1 MKVSLERE
9 GKNVVKVG
17 VEVESTRAMKAYEVA
32 CRQVSHRLNIPGF
45 RRGKAPRN
53 IVERAVGVDY
63 LKREALENLVPE
75 ILGRVIMDEKLDVIT
90 EPQLDSWEFNPGEP
104 LKLHASFEV
113 RPDVNPGQYR
123 GVSVQVP
130 EALLPADALE
140 RAMKNVAEARATLQT
155 VDPKPI
161 ETGDTVLLDF
171 ECFVDGNLVE
181 GGKAEGLVLEI
192 KEGNFLDGFCEQLV
206 GAEPGQSREVQAKF
220 PENYRNREL
229 AGKEAKFNVDVKEI
243 RTRVLPELNEEF
255 AKSLGQESLETL
267 KEALRGR
274 LEQEVKGEN
283 EARTQKLVV
292 DAVVAGANVEIPD
305 SMIERESNLLLS
317 HLKHFVQ
324 ERGQNWEDYVN
335 APEYPNI
342 YKEKKEEATQ
352 RVLTSLVLGAIVRAE
367 GLSVTE
373 EESAPFLA
381 ELLNRYN
388 VPIERIRQD
397 EQVRRAAEQLSRQA
411 MEEALTRKVVDFLV
425 AQAKIEYVP
434 EEEESESESKQ
445 ESASEEAPKAK
456 KGKKAAKEQPIDEEP
471 SAQTNEQ
478 ESKSDE
484 PVGASAE
491 NQS

>member
-9 GKNVVKVG
+9 GKNLVKVG
-17 VEVESTRAMKAYEVA
+17 VEVESARAMKAYEVA

-90 EPQLDSWEFNPGEP
+90 EPQVDSWEFNPGEP
-104 LKLHASFEV
+104 LKLNASFEV
-113 RPDVNPGQYR
+113 RPEVNPGDYR
-123 GVSVQVP
+123 GVSVKVP
-130 EALLPADALE
+130 EAKLPADALE
-140 RAMKNVAEARATLQT
+140 KALNNVAEARATLQT

-171 ECFVDGNLVE
+171 ECMVDGNLVE

-192 KEGNFLDGFCEQLV
+192 KEGNFLEGFCEQLV
-206 GAEPGQSREVQAKF
+206 GAEPGQSRDVQAKF

-229 AGKEAKFNVDVKEI
+229 AGKDASFKVDVKEI
-243 RTRVLPELNEEF
+243 RTRVLPEVNEEF
-255 AKSLGQESLETL
+255 AKSLGQESLDKL
-267 KEALRGR
+267 KEALTSRMD
-274 LEQEVKGEN
+274 QEVKGEN
-283 EARTQKLVV
+283 EARTQKMVV

-305 SMIERESNLLLS
+305 SMIERECNLLLS

-324 ERGQNWEDYVN
+324 ERGQSWEAYVN
-335 APEYPNI
+335 APEYPDI
-342 YKEKKEEATQ
+342 YKEKKAEATQ

-367 GLSVTE
+367 GLTVTE

-381 ELLNRYN
+381 ELLSRYN

-397 EQVRRAAEQLSRQA
+397 EQVRRAAETLSRQA

-434 EEEESESESKQ
+434 EEEESEESEAKKD
-445 ESASEEAPKAK
+445 EASDAPKAK
-456 KGKKAAKEQPIDEEP
+456 KGKKAKEQQLDEET
-471 SAQTNEQ
+471 SAQASEP
-478 ESKSDE
+478 ESKTEE
-484 PVGASAE
+484 PATAE
-491 NQS
+491 SQS